1 MKRRP
6 ASRSPLRICSRSRV
20 SADGTVSSTGKL
32 CRERSF
38 GSTCVLFSPAE
49 VSWGTP
55 HLRSSMS
62 TDAAEGQVVPAF
74 QRGPRETIGGWIE
87 RFPPELQIGK
97 ARQRPERTRKRERPK
112 ARNQIG

>member
-6 ASRSPLRICSRSRV
+6 ASGSPLRICSRSRV

-38 GSTCVLFSPAE
+38 GSTCVLFSPADVGCE
-49 VSWGTP
+49 TP

-74 QRGPRETIGGWIE
+74 QRGPQKTIGGWTE
-87 RFPPELQIGK
+87 RFPPVRK
-97 ARQRPERTRKRERPK
+97 ARREREISRKREPFGRK
-112 ARNQIG
+112 REAE